1 MAAQQLAAD
10 ATEHRHIP
18 GADLEG
24 VLDVAVIG
32 AGFGGLGAGV
42 ALQRAGIHRFEILE
56 AADAVGG
63 TWRDNT
69 YPGCACDI
77 PSHLYSFSFAQNPAW
92 SRSYPAQPEIEAYLG
107 HTTDAFGLRPSI
119 RFGCEVAELRW
130 DDERALWRVLLA
142 DGTEILSRSVI
153 SATGGLSRPS
163 LPDIEGLDRFGG
175 TVFHSARWNHG
186 HDLTGER
193 VGVIGTGASA
203 IQLVPEVA
211 PVAARTTVFQRTAPW
226 VLPRDDR
233 PAPMWRRRLYAR
245 VPMLQRLHRWR
256 VYARQEMLAV
266 AFVGRGRARAA
277 VSARIAEAGREH
289 IAEHISDPEL
299 RERLTPTYEPGCKR
313 LLIANDWYPALARDD
328 VEVVSSAI
336 TEVVP
341 EGVRTADGTVHHL
354 DTLVLATGFTATEF
368 LAPMRVVGR
377 GGLELDEHWR
387 DGAATHL
394 GIAVSGFPNLFLLV
408 GPGTTLGHNS
418 IVFMIES
425 QLRWVMGALG
435 ESRRRGTALELRPD
449 IERRE
454 YAAQQRRAER
464 TVWASGCDSWY
475 RSSDGRL
482 DTVWPGTTI
491 EYWWRTRR
499 FDPAMLRPV
508 TPTPPA

>member
-1 MAAQQLAAD
+1 MAVQSLGTGA
-10 ATEHRHIP
+10 P
-18 GADLEG
+18 GSDDSD
-24 VLDVAVIG
+24 VLDVVVVG

-42 ALQRAGIHRFEILE
+42 ALQRAGIERFVILE
-56 AADAVGG
+56 AAEAVGG

-77 PSHLYSFSFAQNPAW
+77 PSHLYSFSFAQNPDW
-92 SRSYPAQPEIEAYLG
+92 SRSYPAQPEIEAYLER
-107 HTTDAFGLRPSI
+107 TTDAVGLRSSI

-130 DDERALWRVLLA
+130 DDERALWRVLLG
-142 DGTEILSRSVI
+142 DGSEVLGRSVI
-153 SATGGLSRPS
+153 SATGGLSRPA
-163 LPDIEGLDRFGG
+163 LPDIPGLDRFAG
-175 TVFHSARWNHG
+175 TVFHSARWDHG
-186 HDLTGER
+186 HDLAGER

-203 IQLVPEVA
+203 IQFVPEIA
-211 PVAARTTVFQRTAPW
+211 PVASRTTVFMRTAPW

-233 PAPMWRRRLYAR
+233 PAPQWRRRLYAR
-245 VPMLQRLHRWR
+245 VPFLQRLHRWR
-256 VYARQEMLAV
+256 VYARQEMLAL
-266 AFVGRGRARAA
+266 AFIGRGRARAMVA
-277 VSARIAEAGREH
+277 AKVAEAGRAH
-289 IAEHISDPEL
+289 IAEHIVDPEL

-328 VEVVSSAI
+328 VEVVASAI
-336 TEVVP
+336 AEIVS
-341 EGVRTADGTVHHL
+341 EGVRTADGALHEL
-354 DTLVLATGFTATEF
+354 DTLVLGTGFTATEF

-377 GGLELDEHWR
+377 GGLDLDEHWR

-418 IVFMIES
+418 IVFMIEA
-425 QLRWVMGALG
+425 QLRWVIAALG
-435 ESRRRGTALELRPD
+435 ESGRRSTPLELRPEVEQAD
-449 IERRE
+449 
-454 YAAQQRRAER
+454 YAEQQRRAAG

-475 RSSDGRL
+475 RSADGRL

-508 TPTPPA
+508 GTGALA